1 MRIGGE
7 VLRLRFD
14 LRELIHRRRARE
26 AILLAHA
33 LGADMQRLARPLDE
47 IREGVTLSGDE
58 VFAHYRRRRIAVG
71 LAAVRPLD
79 PEVHDW
85 HHVSFD
91 REIQAPSACM
101 TCCTWLAYSAM

>member
-26 AILLAHA
+26 AILLALA

-47 IREGVTLSGDE
+47 L
-58 VFAHYRRRRIAVG
+58 
-71 LAAVRPLD
+71 LL
-79 PEVHDW
+79 
-85 HHVSFD
+85 
-91 REIQAPSACM
+91 
-101 TCCTWLAYSAM
+101 